1 MPNSLRLV
9 IHTRTDNANT
19 SWSHLI
25 VTHRWLLRELVK
37 IWQGLCCEAKCLRS
51 CTAPDTAVMR
61 WKALYS
67 LLPGVTGVGKWK
79 WLLMELAFISRAGT
93 NKPDQN
99 GVWFVRKGSMHC
111 DSVFPGN
118 RALLSWGTVCPQ
130 IVDQLRSVK
139 LTLSS
144 HHHWELWCQNTL
156 DWVLKSSTNFCASV
170 TWLQFRK
177 CQVCVDCLPCAPSN
191 LDCVFFFQYV
201 GLTIVL

>member
-1 MPNSLRLV
+1 MLWGKMFKELHCSRHSSYEMKSYVLSP
-9 IHTRTDNANT
+9 
-19 SWSHLI
+19 SWSYWCGQ
-25 VTHRWLLRELVK
+25 VQV
-37 IWQGLCCEAKCLRS
+37 
-51 CTAPDTAVMR
+51 APHGTRLDLA
-61 WKALYS
+61 
-67 LLPGVTGVGKWK
+67 
-79 WLLMELAFISRAGT
+79 ELALINLIKMESDLF
-93 NKPDQN
+93 
-99 GVWFVRKGSMHC
+99 RKGSMPC

-144 HHHWELWCQNTL
+144 HHHWELWCQNSL

-177 CQVCVDCLPCAPSN
+177 CQVCLDCLPCAPSN
-191 LDCVFFFQYV
+191 LDYVFFFQYV